1 MKNIVRWIRNV
12 AVSSKIRAFREAVEE
27 YAQKGKFLS
36 SEKFAGTSKEA
47 IDEDSATT
55 VQGKA
60 GRVATLSLKAYC
72 VAFEGICD
80 HD

>member
-1 MKNIVRWIRNV
+1 M
-12 AVSSKIRAFREAVEE
+12 SSKIRAFREAVEE

-36 SEKFAGTSKEA
+36 LEEFAGTSKEA
-47 IDEDSATT
+47 IDGDSATT

-72 VAFEGICD
+72 VAFEGIRD
-80 HD
+80 HN